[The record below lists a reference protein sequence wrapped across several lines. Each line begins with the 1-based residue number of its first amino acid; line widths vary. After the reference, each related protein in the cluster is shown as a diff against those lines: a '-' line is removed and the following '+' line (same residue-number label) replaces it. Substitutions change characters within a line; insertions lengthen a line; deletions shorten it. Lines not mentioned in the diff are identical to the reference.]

1 METKASGKTFSWFY
15 EDGPENDVI
24 ISTRARIVR
33 NLADFKFPSKMSE
46 DDVRRVVS
54 LAEDAFNYDENFQF
68 VRASELSKTGLQ
80 VLRDNTMI
88 GNNNFQAF
96 AMNNKEAVICLV
108 NELNHLKIINF
119 DCGFDPE
126 KVMKNVY
133 KVDENLQKKL
143 QFAASY
149 EFGYLT
155 SQIKDCG
162 TGLRISIRIF
172 IPSIVLSGRFPDF
185 SKKLA
190 EQKFCLRPIVKPGN
204 NTDFS
209 NFFFDVYYGDCQ
221 EGTELDQLAQIQ
233 SLGTYIFK
241 TERKIRREFADNN
254 PTVVLNFVKSNFA
267 KAVNSLLITYE
278 EALNYIGVIKW
289 GLQTGVL
296 TGVSESDVNGLM
308 YTTKYIHLQIVND
321 NYPFTFE
328 DDIKGSQ
335 ELVIQRLRATV
346 IQQTLENARLQ

>member
-1 METKASGKTFSWFY
+1 METKPAGKTFTWFY
-15 EDGPENDVI
+15 EQGPQDDVI
-24 ISTRARIVR
+24 ISSRARIIR
-33 NLADFKFPSKMSE
+33 NLADFKFPSKLNADE
-46 DDVRRVVS
+46 NRRIIS

-68 VRASELSKTGLQ
+68 VRFEELSKPGLQ

-88 GNNNFQAF
+88 GNNDFKAV
-96 AMNNKEAVICLV
+96 AMNNKDGIICLI
-108 NELNHLKIINF
+108 NELNHLKLINF
-119 DCGFDPE
+119 DCGFDCE
-126 KVMKNVY
+126 MVMKNVY
-133 KVDENLQKKL
+133 KVDEALQKKL

-162 TGLRISIRIF
+162 TGLKISLRIF
-172 IPSIVLSGRFPDF
+172 IPSIILSGKFPDF

-190 EQKFCLRPIVKPGN
+190 DQKFILRPVTKPGDK
-204 NTDFS
+204 TDFA

-241 TERKIRREFADNN
+241 TERKIRQEFADNN
-254 PTVVLNFVKSNFA
+254 PTVVLNFVKTNFA
-267 KAVNSLLITYE
+267 KAVNSLLLTYE
-278 EALNYIGVIKW
+278 EALNIIGVVKW
-289 GLQTGVL
+289 GIETGVM
-296 TGVSESDVNGLM
+296 TGITEAELNGLL
-308 YTTKYIHLQIVND
+308 YTTKFIHLQLVND

-335 ELVIQRLRATV
+335 ELVIQRLRSTV
-346 IQQTLENARLQ
+346 IQQTLENVKLT

>member
-172 IPSIVLSGRFPDF
+172 IPSIVLSGRFPEF

-190 EQKFCLRPIVKPGN
+190 SGDNFYIDLAG
-204 NTDFS
+204 S
-209 NFFFDVYYGDCQ
+209 N
-221 EGTELDQLAQIQ
+221 
-233 SLGTYIFK
+233 
-241 TERKIRREFADNN
+241 
-254 PTVVLNFVKSNFA
+254 
-267 KAVNSLLITYE
+267 
-278 EALNYIGVIKW
+278 LNY
-289 GLQTGVL
+289 TCP
-296 TGVSESDVNGLM
+296 M
-308 YTTKYIHLQIVND
+308 
-321 NYPFTFE
+321 PM
-328 DDIKGSQ
+328 DDIKAAYNAGYNLVCRCTVDAYTATLPLFFPMPNANIWLFSGSGALKLSDIEFPPQ
-335 ELVIQRLRATV
+335 SFTVAIIDGSVVAQLTQFATKDDMLPNPNALTFTGAVTGSYDGSAPLSVNIPSAVTDAHINELINTAL
-346 IQQTLENARLQ
+346 NAIGVAEEGAY

>member
-1 METKASGKTFSWFY
+1 METKAAGKTFTWFY
-15 EDGPENDVI
+15 EGGLEDDVI
-24 ISTRARIVR
+24 ISTRARIIR
-33 NLADFKFPSKMSE
+33 NLADFKFPSKMS
-46 DDVRRVVS
+46 DDDSRRIIS

-68 VRASELSKTGLQ
+68 VRAGELSTPGLQ

-88 GNNNFQAF
+88 GNNNFQAI
-96 AMNNKEAVICLV
+96 AMNNAEAIVCLI

-119 DCGFDPE
+119 DCGFDCE

-133 KVDENLQKKL
+133 KVDEALQKKL

-162 TGLRISIRIF
+162 TGLKISLRIF
-172 IPSIVLSGRFPDF
+172 IPSIILSGKFPEF

-190 EQKFCLRPIVKPGN
+190 EKKFCLRPIVKPGD

-241 TERKIRREFADNN
+241 TERKIRKEFADNN

-267 KAVNSLLITYE
+267 KALNSLLLSYE
-278 EALNYIGVIKW
+278 EALNIIGVVKW
-289 GLQTGVL
+289 GIQTGVL
-296 TGVSESDVNGLM
+296 TGVTEAELNGLL
-308 YTTKYIHLQIVND
+308 YTTKFVHLQLVND

-346 IQQTLENARLQ
+346 IQQTLENAKLQ